1 MQNLKLNESL
11 DYIKSSLGSTEYPV
25 AMILGSGLSYLSEEM
40 ENKTEISTASI
51 PHYPKSTVAGHKGA
65 IIAGTLAGKLL
76 LIMSGRVHFYEGYT
90 PEEVVYPINVLKGL
104 GVQKLILTNAAGGIN
119 SSFIPG
125 DLMILTGFINKL
137 PFNPR
142 PDQLNSNPFSTDL
155 NRFIQTAAQKIDMA
169 IKSGIYTAMTGPSF
183 ETPAEIRYLKTIG
196 SDAVG
201 MSTVPEA
208 LMADYL
214 KIEVAAISCI
224 SNLAAGIS
232 GEKLTHEEVQE
243 TADKVKGRF
252 LQLLKELM
260 TLI

>member
-1 MQNLKLNESL
+1 MQNLKLNDSL
-11 DYIKSSLGSTEYPV
+11 DYIKSFLGTTEYPV

-40 ENKTEISTASI
+40 ENKIEISTATI

-65 IIAGTLAGKLL
+65 IIAGTLAGKPL

-104 GVQKLILTNAAGGIN
+104 GVKKLILTNAAGGIN
-119 SSFIPG
+119 SGFTPG

-137 PFNPR
+137 PFNPC
-142 PDQLNSNPFSTDL
+142 PDQLISNPFSAEL
-155 NRFIQTAAQKIDMA
+155 NKLIFSAAQSIDMA

-252 LQLLKELM
+252 LQLLKELVK
-260 TLI
+260 LL

>member
-11 DYIKSSLGSTEYPV
+11 DYIKSILGSIEYPV

-65 IIAGTLAGKLL
+65 IIAGTLAGKPL

-104 GVQKLILTNAAGGIN
+104 GVQKLILTNAAGGIS
-119 SSFIPG
+119 SSFNPG

-142 PDQLNSNPFSTDL
+142 PDQQNRNPFSPKL
-155 NRFIQTAAQKIDMA
+155 NKFIQTAAEKIDMP

-201 MSTVPEA
+201 MSTIPEA
-208 LMADYL
+208 MMADYL

-232 GEKLTHEEVQE
+232 GAKLTHEEVQE

-260 TLI
+260 NLI